1 MKDFAFELHVPA
13 DPAFRPIAASAAGA
27 YGASVGLAES
37 DARALEASL
46 QGPVDVAAG
55 GAAGAVVEVRVCRV
69 GDTLEITVAGDG
81 ESSTVSRPLP
91 AGRRA

>member
-27 YGASVGLAES
+27 YGASVGLAEP

-46 QGPVDVAAG
+46 QGPVDRAAG
-55 GAAGAVVEVRVCRV
+55 EADGAVVEVHVCRV

-81 ESSTVSRPLP
+81 ETSTHAQPVP